1 MELANWNML
10 RGEREAM
17 EIQGLG
23 LSTTV
28 LANANTQSAVGLAML
43 NKAINVDQ
51 NSGEAL
57 ARMLERSVNPMLG
70 QNIDIRL

>member
-1 MELANWNML
+1 
-10 RGEREAM
+10 M

-28 LANANTQSAVGLAML
+28 LSNASTQSAVGLAML
-43 NKAINVDQ
+43 NKALDTDQ
-51 NSGEAL
+51 ANGEAL
-57 ARMLERSVNPMLG
+57 TQMLERSVNPMLG